1 MKNLMKIFFAVAV
14 AMFAFSCAT
23 DTTEDI
29 GFGPV
34 VKTTVSVSLEA
45 SRTQLGSKDA
55 EGKYPL
61 YWSEGDAIAINGV
74 ASTPL
79 AASFD
84 GKASASF
91 EFNGAVVRPFC
102 AVYPA
107 PAEGVTAAEGLFP
120 VTFAATQEY
129 TEGTFA
135 AGAAPMYGY
144 AEAAAEGEEEL
155 PLQLNHLSGV
165 LRFALKGEKSVSSI
179 VITAEKP
186 IAGNFDVNCQSG
198 ELTAHADAS
207 NTVIVTFGEG
217 LALGAEATPIYVA
230 VPAGE
235 HGLYTIVINSTEGE
249 SMVVKYNSE
258 SKPVKVGVVKEF
270 GDLLFVPNVSAAP
283 EGELIITTEA
293 DMKNLA
299 TWAKDGM
306 LAAVTSVKVAGN
318 IDMSKV
324 ANWSPIAEFPAI
336 TFDGGSDK
344 GYAISGLTAPLFGT
358 VDGVTI
364 KNVKL
369 TNVNITET
377 ERLFSGSLV
386 CEAYN
391 STITNCSLEGAYTY
405 AYAYDLEAN
414 TGHTVQGAGGLIG
427 LAKDTNVSD
436 CTNYATLK
444 GSQFW
449 AKCDGKRFPSFGGVV
464 GTITASAAPASK
476 DAAYYIK
483 NCKNYGSVTSA
494 HNTSD
499 LGGTLGI
506 EMGGVI
512 GRAYFVFVND
522 IVNGEQGTDKG
533 AVTITAYANSPYWG
547 GCVGW
552 LLSCYA
558 DNLTNYA
565 PVSFSCK
572 LAWSCMGGV
581 IGTMGTSSASW
592 SLAENLYNYGTVT
605 AGSKADCSGMIAMGG
620 VIGRSQSTAW
630 TVKNAYNYGNVTA
643 NGKFAGVTS
652 ECYIGGV
659 FAECNVKSASN
670 CYSYGDVK
678 MLAASVKSALY
689 VGGVAGVVPAKTT
702 TIALD
707 GFETRKAE
715 SASANPVV
723 EVTAENTTTT
733 YVGGVI
739 GAVVPTNATTVKNF
753 KNAANVTLS
762 GASNVGLYVGGV
774 VGQGNTSA
782 FEGCVNGDENSAPI
796 TIKAVSAESNTAG
809 AYVGGITGNMT
820 GASFKN
826 CSNHANVELS
836 GTVVTAPYLGGI
848 AGYAKNANMAI
859 EGLQNYNNTDTDSDH
874 IAVNLNGLT
883 TPVVIN
889 VGGLFGYLE
898 GSKTMKNCT
907 NNCSIDVNATSNAT
921 SGNAFIGGLG
931 GKIACT
937 GTLTN
942 CHNGAKG
949 DITVDGTYHSNTSV
963 AGIATSLTCAT
974 SNCSNAGDILCL
986 FTVQNLASDSTSK
999 GGTAYI
1005 NGMYYTGGAD
1015 SKAHT
1020 DFTNSGNLTFAGK
1033 VISSTDNKNVYMSG
1047 VGYNMNSALTRV
1059 KNTGTLAASKE
1070 AVVDAEIQIGGIARD
1085 LKVSTVTE
1093 CSNSGTIISEGKATT
1108 TTLGSLAAVSTAAP
1122 TIASFT
1128 NTGDIV
1134 FAGNVTSN
1142 ARIGGLIGEATASWA
1157 FATDGYA
1164 KNEGKVTN
1172 YLVENGATKVGK
1184 SGTLNIGGIWSKTT
1198 SKPQSVAVKNTGFI
1212 DVRNADGAYT
1222 TAAYIGGVVGYTT
1235 QVISNAKVDC
1245 DIAAIGFV
1253 ESKVDPIVGVGMIT
1267 GAHRGTTSAL
1277 VDACKVGGRY
1287 ALVEKG
1293 GQPDWIT
1300 ISPELFQEEDAN
1312 GDVIALPGYAPFWT
1326 KIYGGNWAETH
1337 AGNCD
1342 NCTYESA
1349 NPAVSPVAL

>member
-1 MKNLMKIFFAVAV
+1 MKNLTKIFMAVV
-14 AMFAFSCAT
+14 AGMFAFSCVT
-23 DTTEDI
+23 DTIEDPTIEVGKSATTEI
-29 GFGPV
+29 
-34 VKTTVSVSLEA
+34 TVSLEE
-45 SRTQLGSKDA
+45 SKTQLGDKDA
-55 EGKYPL
+55 AGKYPL
-61 YWSEGDAIAINGV
+61 YWSTGDAIAVNGV
-74 ASTPL
+74 ASLPL
-79 AASFD
+79 SE
-84 GKASASF
+84 SF
-91 EFNGAVVRPFC
+91 EGKVSAAFNFEGEVSRPFS

-107 PAEGVTAAEGLFP
+107 PAEGVTAAEGLYP
-120 VTFAATQEY
+120 VTFLATQEY

-144 AEAAAEGEEEL
+144 AAAAAEGEAEL
-155 PLQLNHLSGV
+155 PLQLNHLTGV
-165 LRFALKGEKSVSSI
+165 LRFAIKGEKTLSSI
-179 VITAEKP
+179 VITAEQP
-186 IAGNFDVNCQSG
+186 IAGNFDVDCQTG
-198 ELTAHADAS
+198 ALTAHEDAS
-207 NTVIVTFGEG
+207 KSVTVTFGEG

-235 HGLYTIVINSTEGE
+235 HGLYTITINSTEEE
-249 SMVVKYNSE
+249 SMVVKFNSDYH
-258 SKPVKVGVVKEF
+258 PVKVGVVKEF
-270 GDLLFVPNVSAAP
+270 GEILFVPNATTAP
-283 EGELIITTEA
+283 EGELIITNEA
-293 DMKNLA
+293 DMKKLGL
-299 TWAKDGM
+299 WAENGM
-306 LAAVTSVKVAGN
+306 LSAVTSVKVAGN
-318 IDMSKV
+318 IDMSKIS
-324 ANWSPIAEFPAI
+324 NWHPIVNFPAI
-336 TFDGGSDK
+336 TFDGGSEQ
-344 GYAISGLTAPLFGT
+344 GYEIKNLTTPLFE
-358 VDGVTI
+358 VVTDATI
-364 KNVKL
+364 QNVKL
-369 TNVNITET
+369 TGVNITET

-386 CEAYN
+386 CEAYT
-391 STITNCSLEGAYTY
+391 STVTNCSLEGAYTY
-405 AYAYDLEAN
+405 AYAYDLDAN
-414 TGHTVQGAGGLIG
+414 EGHTIQAAGGLVG
-427 LAKDTNVSD
+427 LAKDTNVSG
-436 CTNYATLK
+436 CTNYATVL

-449 AKCDGKRFPSFGGVV
+449 AKCGGKRFPTLGGVI
-464 GTITASAAPASK
+464 GTATASAAPESK
-476 DAAYYIK
+476 EAAYCIK
-483 NCKNYGSVTSA
+483 NCQNFGTVTSA
-494 HNTSD
+494 HNTSTR
-499 LGGTLGI
+499 GGTLGL
-506 EMGGVI
+506 EMGGVL
-512 GRAYFVFVND
+512 GRAYYVYVNN

-558 DNLTNYA
+558 DGLTNYA
-565 PVSFSCK
+565 PVSFNCK

-592 SLAENLYNYGTVT
+592 SLAENLYNYGTLT
-605 AGSKADCSGMIAMGG
+605 AGSKADCSGLITLGG
-620 VIGRSQSTAW
+620 VIGRSQSTKW
-630 TVKNAYNYGNVTA
+630 TVKNAYNYGDITA

-659 FAECNVKSASN
+659 FAECNVKAASN

-689 VGGVAGVVPAKTT
+689 VGGVAGVVPSKTT

-715 SASANPVV
+715 GASANPVV

-848 AGYAKNANMAI
+848 AGYAKNTNMAI

-883 TPVVIN
+883 TPVVVN
-889 VGGLFGYLE
+889 VGGLFGYLD
-898 GSKTMKNCT
+898 GSKTMKDCT
-907 NNCSIDVNATSNAT
+907 NNCSIDVNATSNAI
-921 SGNAFIGGLG
+921 SGNAFIGGIG
-931 GKIACT
+931 GKVACS

-949 DITVDGTYHSNTSV
+949 DITVDGLYHSNTPVS
-963 AGIATSLTCAT
+963 GIATSLTCGT
-974 SNCSNAGDILCL
+974 NNCSNAGDILGL
-986 FTVQNLASDSTSK
+986 FTIQNLASDSTSK

-1005 NGMYYTGGAD
+1005 NGMYYTGGGD

-1020 DFTNSGNLTFAGK
+1020 DFTNSGNLTFAGTI
-1033 VISSTDNKNVYMSG
+1033 ISTTDSKNVYMSG
-1047 VGYNMNSALTRV
+1047 VGYNMGSALTRV
-1059 KNTGTLAASKE
+1059 KNTGTLKVSKE
-1070 AVVDAEIQIGGIARD
+1070 AVVDNEVQIGGIARD
-1085 LKVSTVTE
+1085 LKASTVTD
-1093 CSNSGTIISEGKATT
+1093 CSNSGTIISEAKAAITS
-1108 TTLGSLAAVSTAAP
+1108 LGGLAVVSTAAP

-1134 FAGNVTSN
+1134 FAGNVTGN
-1142 ARIGGLIGEATASWA
+1142 ARIGGLIGEATIAMA

-1172 YLVENGATKVGK
+1172 YLVENGVTKVGK
-1184 SGTLNIGGIWSKTT
+1184 SKTLYVGGVWGRTS
-1198 SKPQSVAVKNTGFI
+1198 SKPQTVAVENTGFV
-1212 DVRNADGAYT
+1212 DVRNAEGAYT
-1222 TAAYIGGVVGYTT
+1222 DSAYIGGIAGNTT
-1235 QVISNAKVDC
+1235 QKISNAKVDC

-1253 ESKVDPIVGVGMIT
+1253 ESSTAPIVGVGMIT
-1267 GAHRGTTSAL
+1267 GIHRGTSAM
-1277 VDACKVGGRY
+1277 VNACKIGGRY
-1287 ALVEKG
+1287 ALVENA
-1293 GQPDWIT
+1293 WIT
-1300 ISPELFQEEDAN
+1300 ISPELFVDVDAG
-1312 GDVIALPGYAPFWT
+1312 GDPIPAEGFAPFWT
-1326 KIYGGNWAETH
+1326 KIYGGNWDKA
-1337 AGNCD
+1337 AVNNCEG
-1342 NCTYESA
+1342 CTYESA
-1349 NPAVSPVAL
+1349 NPAVNPAAL